1 MPESPRSG
9 GSSGGSSSAS
19 STDGAR
25 APSQQDAE
33 WLAANPIQVGLVGYG
48 LAGRAFHAPVISRV
62 PGLQL
67 TAIVQRS
74 GGEAAQA
81 YPAAR
86 IVRSFD
92 ELLAIPEICLVVIA
106 SPNHTHCDFAKR
118 ALQSGRD
125 VLVDKPFA
133 TSIAEAVELV
143 KLARSLGRII
153 TVYQNR
159 RYDGDFAAIR
169 GVLASGV
176 LGKIANFET
185 HYDRFRPNLKVGVW
199 REQVGP
205 GNGIWFDIGPHL
217 VDHAMTLFG
226 EPEAIT
232 AEIRVVRDNA
242 VADDFF
248 DISLHYPGGLRALLS
263 SSILAAATRPR
274 FVLQGTQGSFVKHS
288 YDPTELRLRA
298 GTIPEHGPWGAEPEQ
313 DWGVLTL
320 PDGDGFKQLRVP
332 GAPVDYRNFYA
343 NLRDALHGRAE
354 LAVPPQWALNVMQVL
369 TLARESNSR
378 HCTVPYTR
386 VTADA

>member
-1 MPESPRSG
+1 MPESSRNG
-9 GSSGGSSSAS
+9 GSAS
-19 STDGAR
+19 EGAGT
-25 APSQQDAE
+25 PSPQDPE
-33 WLAANPIQVGLVGYG
+33 WLAANPVPVGLVGYG
-48 LAGRAFHAPVISRV
+48 LAGRAFHAPVITRV

-67 TAIVQRS
+67 TAIVQRH

-86 IVRSFD
+86 IVRDVD
-92 ELLAIPEICLVVIA
+92 ELLAIPEIRLVVIA
-106 SPNHTHCDFAKR
+106 SPNHTHFDFAKR
-118 ALQSGRD
+118 ALESGRD

-133 TSIAEAVELV
+133 TSMAEALELAN
-143 KLARSLGRII
+143 LARTLGRVI

-169 GVLASGV
+169 GVIASGV

-217 VDHAMTLFG
+217 IDHAMTLFG

-232 AEIRVVRDNA
+232 AEIRIVREKA

-248 DISLHYPGGLRALLS
+248 DVVLHYPGGLRALLS

-274 FVLQGTQGSFVKHS
+274 FVLQGTQGSFTKHS

-298 GTIPEHGPWGAEPEQ
+298 GTIPQHGAWGAEPEE

-320 PDGDGFKQLRVP
+320 PEGEGFKQLRVP

-343 NLRDALHGRAE
+343 NLRDVLHGGAE
-354 LAVPPQWALNVMQVL
+354 LAVSPQWALNVMQVL
-369 TLARESNSR
+369 TLARESNAR
-378 HCTVPYTR
+378 ACTVPYAR
-386 VTADA
+386 VTAAV